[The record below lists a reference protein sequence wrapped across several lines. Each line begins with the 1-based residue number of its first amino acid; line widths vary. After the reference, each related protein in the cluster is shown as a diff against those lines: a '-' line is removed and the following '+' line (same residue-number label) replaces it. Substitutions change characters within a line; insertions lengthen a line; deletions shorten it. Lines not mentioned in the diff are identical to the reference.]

1 MAIIEVTDRNGS
13 VVEVDASNS
22 NNLMEILRDAG
33 LGIDGTCG
41 GMCAC
46 GTCHVHIL
54 DEGGLKLSE
63 PAEDEA
69 DMLLA
74 LADVVEITATSR
86 LACQINLA
94 PEASGIKVQIGPQ
107 L

>member
-1 MAIIEVTDRNGS
+1 MIEVTDRNGS
-13 VVEVDASNS
+13 VVEVETSNS
-22 NNLMEILRDAG
+22 SNLMEILRDAG

-54 DEGGLKLSE
+54 DEGELKLSE
-63 PAEDEA
+63 PAEEEA

-74 LADVVEITATSR
+74 LADVVEITETSR

-94 PEASGIKVQIGPQ
+94 PEAMGVKVKIGPQ